1 MLTPRPGRAK
11 NAAMNLS
18 RQLAPPDKK
27 LTYGGGEF
35 HVCYPRPRVLLLT
48 AHGYGEAGLAQAV
61 CAEMD
66 AAARAACAPVEVF
79 TDDRKL
85 TGCEPA
91 YRAAFEQWLGD
102 CWRSVSAVH
111 LLIESSAVQLDVE
124 VMSLKLDEGAS
135 YHMYKNFADWNK
147 KYKEA
152 LDRADATSPAPL

>member
-1 MLTPRPGRAK
+1 MLTPRQGAAK

-18 RQLAPPDKK
+18 LQLTPPDKK

-35 HVCYPRPRVLLLT
+35 HVYHPSPRVLLLT
-48 AHGYGEAGLAQAV
+48 ANGYGEAGLAQAV

-66 AAARAACAPVEVF
+66 ATARAAGAPIEVF

-85 TGCEPA
+85 TGCDPA
-91 YRAAFEQWLGD
+91 YRAAFEQWLGG

-111 LLIESSAVQLDVE
+111 LLVEASAVQLDVE
-124 VMSLKLDEGAS
+124 VMSLKLGEGAS
-135 YHMYKNFADWNK
+135 YHMYKHFADWSK

-152 LDRADATSPAPL
+152 LDGAAATSPAPR